1 MGYEGGEVL
10 FWEACLKSRK
20 SIRFLAYMDHLL
32 MGYEGGDIVLP
43 GNIFKRLCAG
53 LKSRKNIRFLA

>member
-1 MGYEGGEVL
+1 
-10 FWEACLKSRK
+10 
-20 SIRFLAYMDHLL
+20 

-53 LKSRKNIRFLA
+53 LKSRKKYLFFGPEGSVIDGL